1 MRTTFRSISTRAA
14 AVLAALACTALAATP
29 SLAEVKEVRIAKGF
43 GIGYLPLIVMEHEQ
57 LFEKHAKAAGLA
69 GSTSKWLVIDGGT
82 TQAQLLIGGNLEVS
96 SGGLGPLVT
105 IWARTKGSLNVQ
117 GMASINS
124 MPLYLNT
131 INPAVKSIRDFTE
144 KDRIAL
150 PVIKSSIQAVI
161 LQMEAEK
168 AFGPGKQNTIDTLTV
183 SMAHPDGT
191 SALLSGRTEVT
202 AHLSS
207 PPFQYQQLKDPKV
220 KRVFSSYDVVG
231 GPHTFNLIWTTKKF
245 RDENPKTYAA
255 FLAGLDEAI
264 TKINAD
270 KPKYAKVFVEFTK
283 SKLAPEFILEMMNDP
298 EIRFTMAPE
307 GTMKFA
313 SFLHKIGSIKEQPRS
328 WKDMFFPEIHN
339 LPGN

>member
-1 MRTTFRSISTRAA
+1 MQSRHRSIRTRAA
-14 AVLAALACTALAATP
+14 ALLAAACTALASTAA
-29 SLAEVKEVRIAKGF
+29 LAEVKEVRVAKGF
-43 GIGYLPLIVMEHEQ
+43 GIGYLPLIVMEHEK

-69 GSTSKWLVIDGGT
+69 DSVAKWLVIDGGT

-105 IWARTKGSLNVQ
+105 IWARTKGNLDVK

-131 INPAVKSIRDFTE
+131 INPSVKTIKDFTD

-168 AFGPGKQNTIDTLTV
+168 VFGPGKHGTMDRLTV

-191 SALLSGRTEVT
+191 AALLSGKTEVT

-220 KRVFSSYDVVG
+220 RRIFSSYDVVG

-245 RDENPKTYAA
+245 RDENPKSYGAFMAA
-255 FLAGLDEAI
+255 LKEAMD
-264 TKINAD
+264 KINAD
-270 KPKYAKVFVEFTK
+270 KPKYAKVFVDFTK

-298 EIRFTMAPE
+298 SIRYTMAPE
-307 GTMKFA
+307 GTMRFA
-313 SFLHKIGSIKEQPRS
+313 AFLHKVGTIKEQPS
-328 WKDMFFPEIHN
+328 GWKDMFFPEVHG
-339 LPGN
+339 LAGN